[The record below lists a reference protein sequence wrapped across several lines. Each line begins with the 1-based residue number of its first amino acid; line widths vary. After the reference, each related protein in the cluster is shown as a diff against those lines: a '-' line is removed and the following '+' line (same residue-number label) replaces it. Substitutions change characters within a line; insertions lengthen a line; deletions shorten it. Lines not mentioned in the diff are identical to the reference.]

1 MSRAKY
7 KVLIFPRAE
16 LDLVE
21 TKEYYTEVLKTP
33 STKVFDRFL
42 EVIGQLEVNPMIF
55 PLVSDLHLREKG
67 YRLVP
72 IEHFLVFY
80 VIKGSYVEIRRFVY
94 GGRKYT
100 SIL

>member
-1 MSRAKY
+1 MSSSKY

-16 LDLVE
+16 LDLIE
-21 TKEYYTEVLKTP
+21 ARDYYTEVLKTS

-42 EVIGQLEVNPMIF
+42 DLIDQLEDNPLIY
-55 PLVSDLHLREKG
+55 PLVRDPHLSAKG

-72 IEHFLVFY
+72 IESFLVFY
-80 VIKGSYVEIRRFVY
+80 LIKESTVEIRRFLY
-94 GGRKYT
+94 GGRKYS